1 MKKVIYKNTINSE
14 TISIVMT
21 DTEAISAQ
29 SDICYRCPLGDK
41 YCSLYCSAS
50 PMWDGQPLGVDPE
63 ISVVDC

>member
-21 DTEAISAQ
+21 DTEAA
-29 SDICYRCPLGDK
+29 DVKKCICNKCPFADK
-41 YCSLYCSAS
+41 YCSLCCSAS